1 MDRLV
6 WASVFAVTLAEWHP
20 SVSVW
25 TLQAIGEHCY
35 SPTDEDP
42 EGAARAY
49 AQGGKQPA
57 NENAAAPGPRAS
69 P

>member
-6 WASVFAVTLAEWHP
+6 WASIFAITLAEWYRGF
-20 SVSVW
+20 SVW
-25 TLQAIGEHCY
+25 TLQALGEHCY

-49 AQGGKQPA
+49 VERAKQFTTDSA
-57 NENAAAPGPRAS
+57 VAPDRP
-69 P
+69 

>member
-6 WASVFAVTLAEWHP
+6 WASCFAVALAEWYRGI
-20 SVSVW
+20 SVW
-25 TLQAIGEHCY
+25 TLRAIGEQCY
-35 SPTDEDP
+35 SSTDEDP

-49 AQGGKQPA
+49 AERVRQPA
-57 NENAAAPGPRAS
+57 SEGAAAPGPRAM